1 MFPLGGGGTVY
12 WILGAFWA
20 TEIAHFH
27 KIIFMPK
34 KTISCAVARDIVGGA
49 EELRFFVTKDDT
61 EMDLSKRVVL
71 DANKFMEWQHLTSR

>member
-1 MFPLGGGGTVY
+1 
-12 WILGAFWA
+12 
-20 TEIAHFH
+20 
-27 KIIFMPK
+27 MPK

-71 DANKFMEWQHLTSR
+71 DANKFME